1 MTDDELIQLAKDA
14 GLLERLSDV
23 AFDRCMSGD
32 ISVIRLFAEAIVSY
46 VLGASEQALLTNG
59 VSKAS

>member
-1 MTDDELIQLAKDA
+1 MTDDELIQLAREV

-46 VLGASEQALLTNG
+46 VLGASEQAPLANG

>member
-1 MTDDELIQLAKDA
+1 
-14 GLLERLSDV
+14 
-23 AFDRCMSGD
+23 MSGD
-32 ISVIRLFAEAIVSY
+32 ISVIRLFAEAIESY